1 MRARGFTLV
10 EVMVALAI
18 VAITLPALLMAL
30 YQQVDDA
37 AYLRDK
43 TQAEMVA
50 LNKLAEM
57 RLVVASTR
65 NLQAGKDNG
74 DIKFAERDWY
84 WWVETKNTEVPNFYR
99 VEIQVA
105 LDEERRE
112 QALYNLSAFM
122 FGDLAIDPNGLQGGG
137 GGGDQ
142 QDEAGGGTSN
152 SGTSGGG
159 TGDTN
164 GSGSTTNP
172 AIPSGLDMGNLP
184 DGQ

>member
-1 MRARGFTLV
+1 VRARGFTLV

-74 DIKFAERDWY
+74 DIEFVDRDWY
-84 WWVETKNTEVPNFYR
+84 WWAETTATESGKVFR
-99 VEIQVA
+99 VDIRVA
-105 LDEERRE
+105 LSEERRE
-112 QALYNLSAFM
+112 QPLYKLTASM
-122 FGDLAIDPNGLQGGG
+122 FGDLAIDPAGLGAPAAP
-137 GGGDQ
+137 
-142 QDEAGGGTSN
+142 QDPKNPDPPQDPVNPTKE
-152 SGTSGGG
+152 
-159 TGDTN
+159 
-164 GSGSTTNP
+164 TT
-172 AIPSGLDMGNLP
+172 LP
-184 DGQ
+184 EGP